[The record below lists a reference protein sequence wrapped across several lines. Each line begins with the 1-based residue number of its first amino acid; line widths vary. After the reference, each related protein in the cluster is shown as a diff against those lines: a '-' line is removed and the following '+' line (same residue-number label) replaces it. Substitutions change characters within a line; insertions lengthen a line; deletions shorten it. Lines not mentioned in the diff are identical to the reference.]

1 MRRISNS
8 WAAFNVAAPASGW
21 ILAATAASW
30 YRLLVPATSTPE
42 LEHSTTDAASR
53 CGLLAFADAMGS
65 STWRASSAVGNAS
78 VDDTTA
84 ISYLTD
90 FSHFNT
96 YIDI

>member
-53 CGLLAFADAMGS
+53 CGLLAFADAVGS
-65 STWRASSAVGNAS
+65 STWRASPCYRQKLTWSIWAKKRA
-78 VDDTTA
+78 A
-84 ISYLTD
+84 IKMGFED
-90 FSHFNT
+90 NH
-96 YIDI
+96 D